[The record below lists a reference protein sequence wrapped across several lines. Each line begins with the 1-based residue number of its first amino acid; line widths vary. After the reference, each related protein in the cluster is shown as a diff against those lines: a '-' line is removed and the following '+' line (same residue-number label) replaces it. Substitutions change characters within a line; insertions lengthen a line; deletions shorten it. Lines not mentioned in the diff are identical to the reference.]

1 MDPRTS
7 AAVAASVQWYDDVF
21 AAYRIPVVREHG
33 LWVSGASPPRWH
45 SSVKTTEPGVPR
57 EAALGAMEPFPHG
70 SVADSF
76 GELDLEGAGFRL
88 LIAATWLHL
97 PGSVGAVLPD
107 GWRVVADPAALAAWN
122 VANDTVVP
130 AHPRIT
136 VLGRYDGDRLLGGV
150 ALNDS
155 EAAVGVSN
163 GWNVAWPD
171 VVSAAAVVHRG
182 RDVTTY
188 AAGVEREAAV
198 EVGFAPVGPQHIWA
212 R

>member
-1 MDPRTS
+1 VDARTL

-33 LWVSGASPPRWH
+33 LWVSGSLPPRWH

-57 EAALGAMEPFPHG
+57 AAALRAMEPFPRG

-76 GELDLEGAGFRL
+76 GELDLEGSGFRL
-88 LIAATWLHL
+88 LIAATWLHRA
-97 PGSVGAVLPD
+97 GSVGTVLPD
-107 GWRVVADPAALAAWN
+107 GWRVVDDPAALEAWN

-130 AHPRIT
+130 AHQRIT

-155 EAAVGVSN
+155 SAAVGVSN
-163 GWNVAWPD
+163 GWNVTWQD
-171 VVSAAAVVHRG
+171 VVSAAAVVHPG
-182 RDVTTY
+182 RALTTY
-188 AAGVEREAAV
+188 AAGVDREAAV
-198 EVGFAPVGPQHIWA
+198 DCFAPVGPQHVWA